1 LDQETLKE
9 LGAVGVVSSE
19 CEYVL
24 DGKSRELIYSRS
36 VSRYDDGSVYDV
48 VSEFFYDG
56 ETPDGLKKFL
66 EYDQQTENLRTITV
80 VSNPGA
86 TNEKSQSV
94 QVPKGLIVTL
104 EPDLGTDKTFTMYS
118 DAVFQTLY
126 IAVRLLLM
134 VMITT
139 TLTATTKPLDM
150 TLGIED
156 LLKPFGKIGVPYH
169 EIAMLI
175 SIALRFIPDLIDE
188 TQRIIKAQESRGVD
202 LKEGKF
208 MERVMAILSLIVPLF
223 VSAFQ
228 RAEDL
233 ANAMEARGYAPG
245 EERTRY
251 KVLKM
256 EGRDYILLI
265 VCAALLACMIW
276 LSMRS

>member
-1 LDQETLKE
+1 MDSVIHKADPRAKICAMLAFLIAVFFPAGWIGYGILFAAACTAIITAKLSFSFIWKAMKPMLMMLMFLFVINAFFLKTGTLLFE
-9 LGAVGVVSSE
+9 IG
-19 CEYVL
+19 
-24 DGKSRELIYSRS
+24 
-36 VSRYDDGSVYDV
+36 
-48 VSEFFYDG
+48 FFS
-56 ETPDGLKKFL
+56 L
-66 EYDQQTENLRTITV
+66 
-80 VSNPGA
+80 
-86 TNEKSQSV
+86 
-94 QVPKGLIVTL
+94 
-104 EPDLGTDKTFTMYS
+104 YS

-139 TLTATTKPLDM
+139 CLTATTKPLDM

-156 LLKPFGKIGVPYH
+156 LLKPFAKIGVPAH

-202 LKEGKF
+202 LKEGKL
-208 MERVMAILSLIVPLF
+208 MEKIMAILSLIVPLF

-245 EERTRY
+245 EPRTRY
-251 KVLKM
+251 KILKM
-256 EGRDYILLI
+256 QARDYILLLI
-265 VCAALLACMIW
+265 ANLLLAAMIW
-276 LSMRS
+276 LSFRS

>member
-1 LDQETLKE
+1 MGNIALGRYIPLDSPIHRMDPRAKIVAMLVVLIAIFFPAGWTGYAIIFAAAALTIILARLSFSFIWKAMKPMLFMLAFLFVINAFLLKTGEPLLTVGSFTL
-9 LGAVGVVSSE
+9 
-19 CEYVL
+19 
-24 DGKSRELIYSRS
+24 
-36 VSRYDDGSVYDV
+36 
-48 VSEFFYDG
+48 
-56 ETPDGLKKFL
+56 
-66 EYDQQTENLRTITV
+66 
-80 VSNPGA
+80 
-86 TNEKSQSV
+86 
-94 QVPKGLIVTL
+94 
-104 EPDLGTDKTFTMYS
+104 YS

-126 IAVRLLLM
+126 IAMRLLLM

-139 TLTATTKPLDM
+139 CLTATTKPLDM

-156 LLKPFGKIGVPYH
+156 LLKPFQKIHVPAH

-188 TQRIIKAQESRGVD
+188 TERIIKAQESRGVD
-202 LKEGKF
+202 LKEGKI
-208 MERVMAILSLIVPLF
+208 MERIMAILSLIVPLF

-256 EGRDYILLI
+256 EGRDYVLL
-265 VCAALLACMIW
+265 VCAFAILACMIW
-276 LSMRS
+276 LAYWR

>member
-1 LDQETLKE
+1 MGNITLGRYIPLDSPIHKMDPRAKILGMLLMLVAIFFPAGWIGYVILFAAASCAIILAKLSPSFIWKAMKPMLYMLVFLLVINTFFLKTGTP
-9 LGAVGVVSSE
+9 LFT
-19 CEYVL
+19 
-24 DGKSRELIYSRS
+24 I
-36 VSRYDDGSVYDV
+36 GS
-48 VSEFFYDG
+48 
-56 ETPDGLKKFL
+56 
-66 EYDQQTENLRTITV
+66 
-80 VSNPGA
+80 
-86 TNEKSQSV
+86 
-94 QVPKGLIVTL
+94 
-104 EPDLGTDKTFTMYS
+104 FTMYS

>member
-1 LDQETLKE
+1 MGNITLGRYIPLDSPIHKMDPRAKIMAMLLVLIAIFFPAGWTGYAIIFTAAALTIIIGKLSFTFIWKAMKPMLFMLAFLFVINAFLLKTGDPLFTVGSFTL
-9 LGAVGVVSSE
+9 
-19 CEYVL
+19 
-24 DGKSRELIYSRS
+24 
-36 VSRYDDGSVYDV
+36 
-48 VSEFFYDG
+48 
-56 ETPDGLKKFL
+56 
-66 EYDQQTENLRTITV
+66 
-80 VSNPGA
+80 
-86 TNEKSQSV
+86 
-94 QVPKGLIVTL
+94 
-104 EPDLGTDKTFTMYS
+104 YS

-139 TLTATTKPLDM
+139 CLTATTKPLDM

-156 LLKPFGKIGVPYH
+156 LLKPFQKIHVPAH

-202 LKEGKF
+202 LQEGKLT
-208 MERVMAILSLIVPLF
+208 ERIMAILSLIVPLF

-245 EERTRY
+245 EKRTRY

-256 EGRDYILLI
+256 EGRDYILLAGA
-265 VCAALLACMIW
+265 VLLLAGMVW
-276 LSMRS
+276 LAYFR